1 MTVNGTEYMNSRD
14 ICKLSFNLGR
24 VLGDFLGRVN
34 DGQENKK
41 DYNFNLL
48 RMQIVLEN
56 TTEKIRQLRPMRWR
70 KIRETLLIFGSTLIQ
85 FVFVTEDGT
94 LDQ

>member
-24 VLGDFLGRVN
+24 VLGDFLGCVN

-70 KIRETLLIFGSTLIQ
+70 KIRETLLMFGSTLIQ
-85 FVFVTEDGT
+85 FVFVTEDGN